1 MAIHADKL
9 RWLFWLRW
17 KTLLR
22 GYSHRPLSIVGVVFV
37 LLFIILAGGTVAV
50 LSYFAY
56 RLLPAPA
63 NSEVLYLVLT
73 AVLLLWIVLPLL
85 EFTANEGL
93 DASKLVLFPLT
104 RVEL

>member
-9 RWLFWLRW
+9 HWLFWLRW
-17 KTLLR
+17 KTLMR
-22 GYSHRPLSIVGVVFV
+22 GYTRRPLSIIGAHIRFA
-37 LLFIILAGGTVAV
+37 LYRPGWWNYRCRFLFC
-50 LSYFAY
+50 
-56 RLLPAPA
+56 LPITPSSRQ
-63 NSEVLYLVLT
+63 SEVLYLVLT

-104 RVEL
+104 RARS